1 MHDLP
6 VRDLKD
12 KCVLITG
19 AGRGIGK
26 RLALG
31 FAQAGARVGLLARTQ
46 AQLDL
51 AQLEIEHSGGLSMS
65 LRADVRDYEQ
75 VLAAVQRMT
84 VHFGPPQVL
93 VCAAGVLGPIGA
105 LAQASPAAWR
115 EAVDTN
121 LLGAFHACRAVL
133 PGMRELRSGKLLLLA
148 DTGAEIG
155 RPFFSAYAASKAAL
169 VRLAES
175 LAEEVRED
183 NIQVNCFNPGPAYTS
198 LTDEILRAPG
208 VSDHDRAEALQVR
221 TTGGTAPDKQI
232 QARFVS
238 GLQPFQSH
246 QRQADPHLRRLAPPR
261 VLHALP
267 RHLLAAP
274 PHPLLAACPEATA
287 AVPSYAPL
295 VSEPRP

>member
-1 MHDLP
+1 MRPHHG
-6 VRDLKD
+6 RR
-12 KCVLITG
+12 
-19 AGRGIGK
+19 RGIGK

-51 AQLEIEHSGGLSMS
+51 AQLEIEHSGGISMS

-84 VHFGPPQVL
+84 VRFGPPQVL

-155 RPFFSAYAASKAAL
+155 RPSSPPTPPARPPWCAWPNRWPKRCARTTFRSIVL
-169 VRLAES
+169 T
-175 LAEEVRED
+175 
-183 NIQVNCFNPGPAYTS
+183 PPAYTS
-198 LTDEILRAPG
+198 LTDEILRAPA
-208 VSDHDRAEALQVR
+208 SPTTTALKR
-221 TTGGTAPDKQI
+221 SRCAPP
-232 QARFVS
+232 V
-238 GLQPFQSH
+238 
-246 QRQADPHLRRLAPPR
+246 APPR
-261 VLHALP
+261 
-267 RHLLAAP
+267 
-274 PHPLLAACPEATA
+274 
-287 AVPSYAPL
+287 
-295 VSEPRP
+295 

>member
-1 MHDLP
+1 VRDLP
-6 VRDLKD
+6 VRDLND

-46 AQLDL
+46 AELDL
-51 AQLEIEHSGGLSMS
+51 AQLEIEHSGGISMS

-84 VHFGPPQVL
+84 IRFGPPQVL

-121 LLGAFHACRAVL
+121 LVGAFHACRAIL
-133 PGMRELRSGKLLLLA
+133 PGMREQRSGKLLLLA

-232 QARFVS
+232 QLALFLVS
-238 GLQPFQSH
+238 SRSNHISGKLIHISDDWRRLESSTLSH
-246 QRQADPHLRRLAPPR
+246 AIFSLRRLTR
-261 VLHALP
+261 
-267 RHLLAAP
+267 
-274 PHPLLAACPEATA
+274 
-287 AVPSYAPL
+287 S
-295 VSEPRP
+295 